1 VEGNPINFVDLNG
14 YFPYT
19 DENAANQIRG
29 RLSSTYHVEIPQ
41 DYGWGLDNSMGY
53 GQCGKVWYGG
63 AWKHSVV
70 VDQIGANPCNESDVF
85 VAAHSENRKTWPL
98 SNYSAYQLYP
108 VEIKGYLAEI
118 HLSFMPLVANSG
130 EGTGFLMQSPYPA
143 PGDTFQQPA
152 LTSSSPY
159 PTP

>member
-1 VEGNPINFVDLNG
+1 VVGEFYNFLTTNYYNYTHWGIGERGPAGYGVDLCDIQPG
-14 YFPYT
+14 DVIFMWF
-19 DENAANQIRG
+19 Q
-29 RLSSTYHVEIPQ
+29 
-41 DYGWGLDNSMGY
+41 
-53 GQCGKVWYGG
+53 G